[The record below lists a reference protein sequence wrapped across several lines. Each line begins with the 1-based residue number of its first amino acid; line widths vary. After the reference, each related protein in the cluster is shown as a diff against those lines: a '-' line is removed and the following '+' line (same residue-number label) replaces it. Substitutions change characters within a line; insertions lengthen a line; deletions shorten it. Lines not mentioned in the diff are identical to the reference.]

1 MFSLKRGGKQKCEY
15 SHDKKRMRLLTNRNN
30 TGKKRMRFL
39 INRNNINKK
48 WKHGDSNKQ
57 TSIGESGSSG
67 SDSEPFEQKE
77 RVRGII

>member
-1 MFSLKRGGKQKCEY
+1 
-15 SHDKKRMRLLTNRNN
+15 MRLQTNRNN

-39 INRNNINKK
+39 IDRNNINKK

-57 TSIGESGSSG
+57 TSMDGSGCFG

-77 RVRGII
+77 RIRGII